1 MKLLFFNN
9 FIPGV
14 LKDDTVI
21 DISKIISDIPHVT
34 AHDWMAGLISN
45 FSEYHNLIRETVL
58 GSSGIPLKQVRLR
71 QPIPNPVNLV
81 CMAGNYSEN
90 GAITKPKP
98 LNAFLKSPGSI
109 IGPEDTVVLPS
120 QQADIFHHEAELA
133 IVIGKQAM
141 NVKASDAYKYIFG
154 YVNFIDV
161 SARGLHQDSLFI
173 SKSWNT
179 FGPMGPYL
187 VTADEV
193 EDPQNLVVKLWVN
206 GNLRQNYTTADMG
219 VDIPRTLE
227 WVTSIVSLNP
237 GDILSCGTN
246 HQGLSALQNNDLV
259 QMEAGRLG
267 KLTVNVKDALDRTWQ
282 REIDEDTANRVAER
296 TTTGGFGISPA
307 NS

>member
-1 MKLLFFNN
+1 MKLLFFND

-21 DISKIISDIPHVT
+21 DISETIADIPHVT

-45 FSEYHNLIRETVL
+45 FSKYRDSIRETIL
-58 GSSGIPLKQVRLR
+58 SSSGIPLKKIRLR

-109 IGPEDTVVLPS
+109 IGTGDTVILPS
-120 QQADIFHHEAELA
+120 QQANIFHHEAELA

-141 NVKASDAYKYIFG
+141 NIKASDAYEYIFG

-173 SKSWNT
+173 GKSWNT

-193 EDPQNLVVKLWVN
+193 EDPQNLPVKLWIN

-219 VDIPRTLE
+219 VDIPRTFE

-246 HQGLSALQNNDLV
+246 HQGLSALQNNDV
-259 QMEAGRLG
+259 VEMEAGQLG
-267 KLTVNVKDALDRTWQ
+267 KLTVNVKDILERTWQ
-282 REIDEDTANRVAER
+282 KGIDEDTANRVAER
-296 TTTGGFGISPA
+296 TTTGGFGQSPVA
-307 NS
+307 S